1 MPGCLA
7 GKVKQSLTKLNR
19 PTYVVVC
26 CAMLLRLLPLLC
38 PEYTSPLPPLPF
50 RSGAC
55 LRLGAALRHF
65 AEICR
70 KFMRYLRE
78 FMSCSRVNYFIIRMQ
93 QQTHTRTH
101 SFAARY
107 MLRGMPQTSCT
118 IPPPSPVHCTQFK
131 PLISHAKVC
140 TKLAF

>member
-26 CAMLLRLLPLLC
+26 YAMLPPPASSSAPPL
-38 PEYTSPLPPLPF
+38 SPLPF

-93 QQTHTRTH
+93 QQTHSHTH

-118 IPPPSPVHCTQFK
+118 IPPPSPVRCTQFK

>member
-26 CAMLLRLLPLLC
+26 CAMLL
-38 PEYTSPLPPLPF
+38 PPASSSAPSLSLLPF

-93 QQTHTRTH
+93 QQTHSHTLICSSVHVAGHATNKLHHPTPLPGALH
-101 SFAARY
+101 S
-107 MLRGMPQTSCT
+107 
-118 IPPPSPVHCTQFK
+118 V
-131 PLISHAKVC
+131 
-140 TKLAF
+140 

>member
-26 CAMLLRLLPLLC
+26 CAMLL
-38 PEYTSPLPPLPF
+38 PPASSSAPSLSLLPF

-101 SFAARY
+101 SFAAWY

>member
-26 CAMLLRLLPLLC
+26 CAMLLPLLPPALPCIHPLL
-38 PEYTSPLPPLPF
+38 TLLPF

-93 QQTHTRTH
+93 QQTHSHTLAHTH
-101 SFAARY
+101 LQLGTCCGACHKQAA
-107 MLRGMPQTSCT
+107 PSH
-118 IPPPSPVHCTQFK
+118 PPPRCTA
-131 PLISHAKVC
+131 LS
-140 TKLAF
+140 LSL

>member
-1 MPGCLA
+1 MPGCLP

-26 CAMLLRLLPLLC
+26 CAMLLPLLC
-38 PEYTSPLPPLPF
+38 PEYTSPFPPLPF

-93 QQTHTRTH
+93 QQTHSHTLAHTH
-101 SFAARY
+101 LQLGTCCGACHKQAAPY
-107 MLRGMPQTSCT
+107 H
-118 IPPPSPVHCTQFK
+118 PPSPVRCTQFK